1 VKITVG
7 EREGDGLIELE
18 QALDA
23 MIATADAEPLIKRH
37 AMIVL
42 DLDLGGARQ
51 LRNALQLAR
60 LSGSAVQ

>member
-23 MIATADAEPLIKRH
+23 LLATADAEKAIQRH
-37 AMIVL
+37 ATIVI

-60 LSGSAVQ
+60 LSGSTVQ